1 MEKTVQKTTGS
12 RKSTGRLAVVS
23 LIYPGSPEILIK
35 KREKLKLKM
44 KPKHTNNRSD
54 RIIKACQKGR

>member
-23 LIYPGSPEILIK
+23 LIYPGSAEILIK
-35 KREKLKLKM
+35 KKKLKLKM

-54 RIIKACQKGR
+54 RIIKVCQKGR

>member
-35 KREKLKLKM
+35 KKRNL
-44 KPKHTNNRSD
+44 N
-54 RIIKACQKGR
+54 